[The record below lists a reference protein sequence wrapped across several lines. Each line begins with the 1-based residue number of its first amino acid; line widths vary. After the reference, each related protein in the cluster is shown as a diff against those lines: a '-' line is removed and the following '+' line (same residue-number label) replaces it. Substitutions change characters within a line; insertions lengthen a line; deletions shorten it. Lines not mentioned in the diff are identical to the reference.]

1 MRQDAKKTK
10 RASSALSDTHLGELE
25 TMKIKILFLAFAAS
39 AVLAGCATSKSGDV
53 YSRDEALR
61 EQSVR
66 LATVESVR
74 PVTIQGT
81 RSGIGAAAGGVVG
94 GVAGTGVG
102 HGKGS
107 TIAGVLGAVGGGVAG
122 QALEEGATRRAGM
135 EITVRLE
142 KGELRAIAQEETDK
156 FVAGQKVRLL
166 TSGGTTRVSP

>member
-1 MRQDAKKTK
+1 
-10 RASSALSDTHLGELE
+10 
-25 TMKIKILFLAFAAS
+25 MKITILLASVATATIL
-39 AVLAGCATSKSGDV
+39 VGCATSKSGDV

-61 EQSVR
+61 EQNVR

-81 RSGIGAAAGGVVG
+81 RSGIGAAAGGVTG
-94 GVAGTGVG
+94 GVAGSTVG

-122 QALEEGATRRAGM
+122 QAIEEGATRKPGV
-135 EITVRLE
+135 EITVRLQS
-142 KGELRAIAQEETDK
+142 GELRAIVQEETDK

-166 TSGGTTRVSP
+166 TLNGVTRVSP

>member
-1 MRQDAKKTK
+1 MKNLVVLA
-10 RASSALSDTHLGELE
+10 AL
-25 TMKIKILFLAFAAS
+25 AAS
-39 AVLAGCATSKSGDV
+39 AIIAGCATSKSGDV

-122 QALEEGATRRAGM
+122 QALEEGATRRAGV
-135 EITVRLE
+135 EITVRLQN
-142 KGELRAIAQEETDK
+142 GELRAIVQEETDK

-166 TSGGTTRVSP
+166 TSGGVTRVSP

>member
-1 MRQDAKKTK
+1 MNSTTLVA
-10 RASSALSDTHLGELE
+10 ALALSAT
-25 TMKIKILFLAFAAS
+25 
-39 AVLAGCATSKSGDV
+39 LAGCATSKSGDV
-53 YSRDEALR
+53 YSREEALR

-107 TIAGVLGAVGGGVAG
+107 TIAGVLGAVGGGIAG
-122 QALEEGATRRAGM
+122 QAIEEGTTRRSGV
-135 EITVRLE
+135 EITVRLQS
-142 KGELRAIAQEETDK
+142 GELRAIVQEETDK
-156 FVAGQKVRLL
+156 FIPGQRVRLL
-166 TSGGTTRVSP
+166 TSNGITRVSP

>member
-1 MRQDAKKTK
+1 
-10 RASSALSDTHLGELE
+10 
-25 TMKIKILFLAFAAS
+25 MKFTLLLVSLAAATI
-39 AVLAGCATSKSGDV
+39 LAGCATSKSGDV

-61 EQSVR
+61 EQTVR

-81 RSGIGAAAGGVVG
+81 RSGIGAAAGGITG
-94 GVAGTGVG
+94 GVAGSGVG

-122 QALEEGATRRAGM
+122 QALEEGATRKNGV

-142 KGELRAIAQEETDK
+142 NGELRAIVQEENDK
-156 FVAGQKVRLL
+156 FTTGQRVRLL
-166 TSGGTTRVSP
+166 TSGGVTRVSP

>member
-1 MRQDAKKTK
+1 MKNLVVLA
-10 RASSALSDTHLGELE
+10 AL
-25 TMKIKILFLAFAAS
+25 AAS
-39 AVLAGCATSKSGDV
+39 AIIAGCATSKSGDV

-94 GVAGTGVG
+94 GVAGSGVG

-122 QALEEGATRRAGM
+122 QALEEGATRRAGV

-142 KGELRAIAQEETDK
+142 NGELRAIVQEETDK

-166 TSGGTTRVSP
+166 TSSGVTRVSP

>member
-1 MRQDAKKTK
+1 MRP
-10 RASSALSDTHLGELE
+10 RLL
-25 TMKIKILFLAFAAS
+25 LAVLTAA
-39 AVLAGCATSKSGDV
+39 ATLAGCATSKSGDV

-61 EQSVR
+61 EQTVR

-94 GVAGTGVG
+94 GVAGSGVG

-122 QALEEGATRRAGM
+122 QAIEEGTTRKPGV
-135 EITVRLE
+135 EITVRLQN
-142 KGELRAIAQEETDK
+142 GELRAIVQEETDK

-166 TSGGTTRVSP
+166 TSGGVTRVSP

>member
-1 MRQDAKKTK
+1 
-10 RASSALSDTHLGELE
+10 
-25 TMKIKILFLAFAAS
+25 MKIRILAALLAAA
-39 AVLAGCATSKSGDV
+39 AMLAGCATSKSGDV
-53 YSRDEALR
+53 YSREEALR

-81 RSGIGAAAGGVVG
+81 RSGIGAAAGGIAG
-94 GVAGTGVG
+94 GVAGSGVG

-107 TIAGVLGAVGGGVAG
+107 TVAGVLGAVGGGVAG
-122 QALEEGATRRAGM
+122 QAIEEGATRKNGV

-142 KGELRAIAQEETDK
+142 NGELRAIVQEETDK

-166 TSGGTTRVSP
+166 TSGGVTRVSP

>member
-1 MRQDAKKTK
+1 MNIAIMV
-10 RASSALSDTHLGELE
+10 ACL
-25 TMKIKILFLAFAAS
+25 AAS
-39 AVLAGCATSKSGDV
+39 AVLVGCATSKSGDV

-61 EQSVR
+61 EQTVR

-81 RSGIGAAAGGVVG
+81 RSGIGAAAGGVTG
-94 GVAGTGVG
+94 GVAGSSVG

-122 QALEEGATRRAGM
+122 QALEEGATRKRGV
-135 EITVRLE
+135 EITVRLAS
-142 KGELRAIAQEETDK
+142 GELRAIVQEETDK

-166 TSGGTTRVSP
+166 TSGGVTRVSP